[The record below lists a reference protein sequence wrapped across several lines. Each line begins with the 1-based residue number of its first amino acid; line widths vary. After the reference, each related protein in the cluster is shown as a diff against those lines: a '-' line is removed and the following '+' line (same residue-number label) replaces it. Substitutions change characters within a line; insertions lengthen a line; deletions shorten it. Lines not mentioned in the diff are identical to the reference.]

1 MRRAKRVHL
10 DFRTVRDHIPDMTKL
25 GSRKTDRT
33 TDTSPYK
40 SVGTLSDGV
49 VVLLPKSKPKHF
61 TPSQIKKTIVDI
73 RRDETVGR
81 FAEAAGSK
89 D

>member
-1 MRRAKRVHL
+1 
-10 DFRTVRDHIPDMTKL
+10 MTKL

-61 TPSQIKKTIVDI
+61 TPRQIKKTIVDI
-73 RRDETVGR
+73 RRDGTTGQ
-81 FAEAAGSK
+81 FAEADGSN